1 MGRWIF
7 AGLVAIAVA
16 LGVIAYTND
25 GDWGDGDGWRRNDTE
40 VVTTA
45 QGETVIIE
53 RDRHFVPFFIFIP
66 FLFIGL
72 FWLLAG
78 RRFGGGGGWPGNGRG
93 QDWLN
98 EWHRRQHG
106 QSPGNA

>member
-7 AGLVAIAVA
+7 AGLVVIAVA
-16 LGVIAYTND
+16 LGVIAYTHD
-25 GDWGDGDGWRRNDTE
+25 GDRGDGDGWGRNDTE

-53 RDRHFVPFFIFIP
+53 RDRHFFPFFIFIP

>member
-16 LGVIAYTND
+16 IGVAAYVDDDKWD
-25 GDWGDGDGWRRNDTE
+25 GNDGWRGNDTE

-53 RDRHFVPFFIFIP
+53 RDRHFFPFFIFIP
-66 FLFIGL
+66 FLIFGL
-72 FWLLAG
+72 IWLFAG
-78 RRFGGGGGWPGNGRG
+78 RRFGGGCGWPGNGCG

-98 EWHRRQHG
+98 NWHRSQHE
-106 QSPGNA
+106 QSPGNS